1 MPVGTGGLY
10 SPWGCK
16 ESDTTERLSPH
27 TEHIYICSICIYSS
41 LPCSSVRQILQA
53 RILEWVVMHSC
64 RVSSWPRDWTQ
75 SPTLQA
81 DSLPSE
87 PPGKPIYTYILRLV
101 SELLLLLLLSRFSP
115 VQLCVTP
122 PGSPV
127 PGILQART
135 MEWVAISFSNAWKWK
150 VKVKWLSFVRLLAT
164 PWTTAHQAPLSMGF
178 SRQGYWSGVP
188 LPSSQ

>member
-75 SPTLQA
+75 SPTLQVN
-81 DSLPSE
+81 SLPSE
-87 PPGKPIYTYILRLV
+87 PPENRGNIFSYLANASTSILTKVSAFGGGRAGIYYLRYWCYRALSYEKKWV
-101 SELLLLLLLSRFSP
+101 SQFPLLS
-115 VQLCVTP
+115 
-122 PGSPV
+122 
-127 PGILQART
+127 
-135 MEWVAISFSNAWKWK
+135 
-150 VKVKWLSFVRLLAT
+150 
-164 PWTTAHQAPLSMGF
+164 
-178 SRQGYWSGVP
+178 WS
-188 LPSSQ
+188 L